1 MGRTGL
7 NFAVCTLLLAYLALS
22 MTWCPLTVE
31 ARIPQFS
38 AIKVFNYLAFMLPM
52 TENLVRL
59 SLTRRSMKEDP
70 PRGRSPLPARWK
82 AQFSPNIGAP
92 RG

>member
-38 AIKVFNYLAFMLPM
+38 AIK
-52 TENLVRL
+52 ENLDL
-59 SLTRRSMKEDP
+59 QSLARRSLQKDP
-70 PRGRSPLPARWK
+70 RPSSSTPH
-82 AQFSPNIGAP
+82 PNATPHQHG
-92 RG
+92 